1 MGPRKKKKV
10 KKYRG
15 TRTCGGGSHKKRRGA
30 GSRGGRGRAGSHK
43 HHYIKMIK
51 MGWEFG
57 KHGFT
62 RPKVVRKYYRS
73 SKILRKNL
81 EMLMR
86 EGKIDKKLYRFFC
99 SKVEMNV
106 GDLDAVIEK
115 LVSAGL
121 AKVENGKYIV
131 DLEIIGYKKL
141 LGRGTVNKA
150 IVVKVLEA
158 TETASRKIKEAGGDV
173 ILPEGEINEG

>member
-15 TRTCGGGSHKKRRGA
+15 SRTCGGGSHKKRRGA

-51 MGWEFG
+51 IGWEFG

-62 RPKVVRKYYRS
+62 RPKCVRKSYRALRLV
-73 SKILRKNL
+73 KLTLRKL
-81 EMLMR
+81 R
-86 EGKIDKKLYRFFC
+86 DEGKIDEATYRFFY
-99 SKVEMNV
+99 SRPEINV
-106 GDLDAVIEK
+106 GDLELIADK
-115 LVSAGL
+115 LVELGL
-121 AKVENGKYIV
+121 AEKTNSKYKL
-131 DLEIIGYKKL
+131 DLSIFGYRKL

-150 IVVKVLEA
+150 LEVRIAEA
-158 TETASRKIKEAGGDV
+158 TETAIEKIKKAGGEV
-173 ILPEGEINEG
+173 ILFEE